1 MPVRIRLQRHGK
13 KGKPIYWIVAADSRA
28 KRDGRFLEKLGIYN
42 PNTLPATVEL
52 NLDRAVDWLQNG
64 AQPSDTARNLLSDHG
79 AMLKNHL
86 INGVNKGALTEDDVN
101 AKFEAWLNDKE
112 SKNESIQKKIDSEAE
127 KARAAAI
134 AAEKEVSA
142 KRKEAAA
149 AAVAEAEA
157 QEKAPVEEAA
167 PEAKA
172 QEEIPAEE
180 AAPQAEA
187 QEEAPAAEEEPAE
200 EAAPQAKAQ
209 EEIPAEEAAP
219 QAEAQEEAPAA
230 EEEPAEEAAPQA
242 EAQEEAPAAEE
253 APAEEVAPEAEAEA
267 PAADDAETDSQE

>member
-28 KRDGRFLEKLGIYN
+28 KRDGRYLEKLGIYN
-42 PNTLPATVEL
+42 PNTLPATVDL

-86 INGVNKGALTEDDVN
+86 INGVNKGVLTEDDVN
-101 AKFEAWLNDKE
+101 AKFEAWLKDKE
-112 SKNESIQKKIDSEAE
+112 SQNETIQKKIDSEAE
-127 KARAAAI
+127 KSRAAAI

-157 QEKAPVEEAA
+157 QVEEAIAAEEAPAEEAA
-167 PEAKA
+167 PEA
-172 QEEIPAEE
+172 
-180 AAPQAEA
+180 EA
-187 QEEAPAAEEEPAE
+187 QEET
-200 EAAPQAKAQ
+200 
-209 EEIPAEEAAP
+209 
-219 QAEAQEEAPAA
+219 
-230 EEEPAEEAAPQA
+230 
-242 EAQEEAPAAEE
+242 PAAEE
-253 APAEEVAPEAEAEA
+253 APAEEAAPEAEAQEEA
-267 PAADDAETDSQE
+267 PAADDAETDSQD

>member
-28 KRDGRFLEKLGIYN
+28 KRDGRYLEKLGIYN
-42 PNTLPATVEL
+42 PNTLPATIEL
-52 NLDRAVDWLQNG
+52 NVDRTVDWLQNG
-64 AQPSDTARNLLSDHG
+64 AQPSDTARNLLSEQG

-101 AKFEAWLNDKE
+101 VKFEAWLKEKE
-112 SKNESIQKKIDSEAE
+112 SKNETIQKKIDSEAE

-134 AAEKEVSA
+134 TAEKEVSA

-157 QEKAPVEEAA
+157 QE
-167 PEAKA
+167 
-172 QEEIPAEE
+172 
-180 AAPQAEA
+180 
-187 QEEAPAAEEEPAE
+187 EAPAAEEAPAD
-200 EAAPQAKAQ
+200 EAAP
-209 EEIPAEEAAP
+209 E
-219 QAEAQEEAPAA
+219 
-230 EEEPAEEAAPQA
+230 A

-253 APAEEVAPEAEAEA
+253 APAEEAAPEAEA
-267 PAADDAETDSQE
+267 PAADDAETDSQD

>member
-28 KRDGRFLEKLGIYN
+28 KRDGRYLEKLGIYN

-64 AQPSDTARNLLSDHG
+64 AQPSDTARNLLSEHG

-86 INGVNKGALTEDDVN
+86 INGVHKGALTEDDVN
-101 AKFEAWLNDKE
+101 TKFEAWLKDKE
-112 SKNESIQKKIDSEAE
+112 SKNETLQKKIDSEAE

-157 QEKAPVEEAA
+157 EAQA
-167 PEAKA
+167 
-172 QEEIPAEE
+172 AEE
-180 AAPQAEA
+180 ATPE
-187 QEEAPAAEEEPAE
+187 
-200 EAAPQAKAQ
+200 
-209 EEIPAEEAAP
+209 
-219 QAEAQEEAPAA
+219 
-230 EEEPAEEAAPQA
+230 A

-253 APAEEVAPEAEAEA
+253 APAEEATPEAEAQEAPAEEAAPEAEAQEAPAEEAAPEAEAQEA
-267 PAADDAETDSQE
+267 PAAEEAPAEEAAPEETPASEDTEADSQD

>member
-28 KRDGRFLEKLGIYN
+28 KRDGRYLEKLGIYN

-64 AQPSDTARNLLSDHG
+64 AQPSDTARNLLSEHG

-101 AKFEAWLNDKE
+101 AKFEAWLKDKE
-112 SKNESIQKKIDSEAE
+112 SKNETIQKKIDSEAE
-127 KARAAAI
+127 KSRAAAI

-149 AAVAEAEA
+149 AAVTEAEA
-157 QEKAPVEEAA
+157 QEEEKEEEAA
-167 PEAKA
+167 AAEEA
-172 QEEIPAEE
+172 PAEE
-180 AAPQAEA
+180 AAPKAEV
-187 QEEAPAAEEEPAE
+187 
-200 EAAPQAKAQ
+200 
-209 EEIPAEEAAP
+209 
-219 QAEAQEEAPAA
+219 
-230 EEEPAEEAAPQA
+230 
-242 EAQEEAPAAEE
+242 QEEAPAAEE
-253 APAEEVAPEAEAEA
+253 APAEEAAPEAEAQDEAPAAEEAPAEEAAPEAETQEEA
-267 PAADDAETDSQE
+267 PAADDAETDSQD